1 MPAFGNMWGLSQA
14 VMVAG
19 GSAQHLEPEAG
30 MLKVLLCVQYAVP
43 VPNRPTSTRVLL
55 KIGCR
60 SSQPSK
66 HSIDLFDGESR
77 KSREEGH
84 GRTEEFI

>member
-1 MPAFGNMWGLSQA
+1 M
-14 VMVAG
+14 AG
-19 GSAQHLEPEAG
+19 GNAQHLEPEAG
-30 MLKVLLCVQYAVP
+30 MLRVLLCVQAAVP
-43 VPNRPTSTRVLL
+43 CTNRPTSTSVLL
-55 KIGCR
+55 KTGCR

-66 HSIDLFDGESR
+66 HSIDLFDGENR